1 MERMDGRTDA
11 TDRRARA
18 DADGHGRTDGGSE
31 ERPGEQVML
40 FRGRTDARSR
50 EREEGTTASGGAAPA
65 LPVRGRKRAPPTAA
79 AAGRPQWR
87 SIIE

>member
-40 FRGRTDARSR
+40 FRGWTDARAER

-79 AAGRPQWR
+79 GRPQWR

>member
-1 MERMDGRTDA
+1 MERMDGRTDG
-11 TDRRARA
+11 R
-18 DADGHGRTDGGSE
+18 DGQTGAGGRGRTRTDGGSE

-40 FRGRTDARSR
+40 FRGWTDARAER

-79 AAGRPQWR
+79 GRPQWR